1 MSTPSTASQACSV
14 PAVSASGSPDENP
27 STMTIRMLRLRNAAA
42 YSASAIGSGASY
54 RTRAK
59 RPASHCQQGENPV
72 AFFSIPP
79 YGKSPAMSIDV
90 SKEKLA
96 ADLKVVV
103 ADAEELLRATASQAG
118 EKVGVARERIQAS
131 LASARVK
138 LADTE
143 RAVLDK
149 TKIAAKATDEY
160 VHENP
165 WQAVGVAAVIGFL
178 LGALITRR

>member
-1 MSTPSTASQACSV
+1 
-14 PAVSASGSPDENP
+14 
-27 STMTIRMLRLRNAAA
+27 
-42 YSASAIGSGASY
+42 
-54 RTRAK
+54 
-59 RPASHCQQGENPV
+59 
-72 AFFSIPP
+72 
-79 YGKSPAMSIDV
+79 MSIDV

-143 RAVLDK
+143 RAVLDQ

-160 VHENP
+160 VRENP